1 MIFSELIEQASNGN
15 DSIRNYIGRNFVT
28 KANFKLR
35 PILETLL
42 SNDHNKRI
50 EGQKQIT
57 LTMTT

>member
-15 DSIRNYIGRNFVT
+15 DSIRNYIGRNFE
-28 KANFKLR
+28 LR

-50 EGQKQIT
+50 EGQKHIT